1 MRPLAVALLLSLAHL
16 ARADAP
22 LTLDEALAIAAR
34 ANADLALARADASGS
49 AADRTAAF
57 AGVLPRLDLSS
68 AFGHSFVG
76 RSSFATT
83 FLDPITNQ
91 VRTTGDAFDTEAY
104 SLGLQ
109 LSQPIF
115 DWGAWKEIERARAGA
130 RAAERQYD
138 EATLTVAFEVTRRF
152 YELVKAERSLGVL
165 EKTAARSE
173 ELVARADALYVAGR
187 APKADTLSARV
198 NLQNDRIAVE
208 GQRVRVAQARS
219 ALAQA
224 LGRTDPTGV
233 MVVAPASVD
242 GPVLPA
248 GEPPA
253 LDALLARARSARP
266 AVAAES
272 ARVEAARAG
281 VGSAQ
286 SGYLPAVGA
295 QASYGRQG
303 ATLAGSGGV
312 WGDPTRDYQAT
323 AQVVLSWNLFEG
335 RRTSAGVQRASS
347 GLERARA
354 SEDRTAQSV
363 SKEVA
368 DAREAVIVLA
378 RQVTMSS
385 DVLGTAQQAL
395 KLATERLEAGLANQL
410 DLRDAS
416 LKLTQAE
423 LSLLE
428 SRIDHAVAV
437 ADLTRAVG
445 GVL

>member
-22 LTLDEALAIAAR
+22 LTLDEALALAAR
-34 ANADLALARADASGS
+34 ANADLALARADLSGS
-49 AADRTAAF
+49 DADRTAAY

-68 AFGHSFVG
+68 AFGHSYVA
-76 RSSFATT
+76 RSSVPSTYV
-83 FLDPITNQ
+83 DPITRE
-91 VRTTGDAFDTEAY
+91 VRTTGDAFDAEAY

-109 LSQPIF
+109 LSQPLF
-115 DWGAWKEIERARAGA
+115 DWGAWKEIERSRAGA
-130 RAAERQYD
+130 RASSRAYD
-138 EATLTVAFEVTRRF
+138 EASLTVAFEVTRRF
-152 YELVKAERSLGVL
+152 YDLVKAERTVGVL
-165 EKTAARSE
+165 EKTVARSE
-173 ELVARADALYVAGR
+173 ELVARADALFTAGR

-219 ALAQA
+219 ALAQV
-224 LGRTDPTGV
+224 LGRADPRGV
-233 MVVAPASVD
+233 SVVAPASVD
-242 GPVLPA
+242 GPGLPA
-248 GEPPA
+248 GEPPP
-253 LDALLARARSARP
+253 LDGLLARARATRP
-266 AVAAES
+266 AVAAEA
-272 ARVEAARAG
+272 ARVDVARAN

-286 SGYLPAVGA
+286 AGYLPSLSA

-303 ATLAGSGGV
+303 AELAGTGGV
-312 WGDPTRDYQAT
+312 WADPSRDYQAQ

-335 RRTSAGVQRASS
+335 RRTFAGVQRASS
-347 GLERARA
+347 GLDRARA
-354 SEDRTAQSV
+354 AEERTVQSV

-368 DAREAVIVLA
+368 DAREAVVALA
-378 RQVTMSS
+378 RQVTLSS

-395 KLATERLEAGLANQL
+395 ALATERLEAGLANQL
-410 DLRDAS
+410 DVRDAS

-437 ADLTRAVG
+437 ADLARAVG